1 MYRKADEQHSVYDF
15 ISPLGRGLNPNN
27 RWVKLA
33 DQIPWDYVEQEY
45 AKNFKPDGA
54 PAIPARMA
62 FGSLVIQTRMG
73 TSDEETR
80 QPDHGRHLHTR

>member
-45 AKNFKPDGA
+45 AQNFKPDGA